1 MINFEEELK
10 RFKPMP
16 EINQA
21 EEAIYNNDLKD
32 VSDIVAQVAEELN
45 KSHENMMNST
55 ASRIRR

>member
-32 VSDIVAQVAEELN
+32 VSDIVAQVAEELK
-45 KSHENMMNST
+45 KSNENMNT
-55 ASRIRR
+55 VSRIRR

>member
-32 VSDIVAQVAEELN
+32 VSDIVAQMAEELKKN
-45 KSHENMMNST
+45 YENMMNNSV
-55 ASRIRR
+55 SRIRR

>member
-45 KSHENMMNST
+45 RAQENAMSNNV
-55 ASRIRR
+55 ARVRR